1 MIFGVSGN
9 GENFK
14 YVYNFSF
21 HSAQQIEMKI
31 FSIHIGFYDI
41 LLGEAQLIWNILAW
55 MIQT

>member
-14 YVYNFSF
+14 YVYIFSF
-21 HSAQQIEMKI
+21 HSTQQIEMKI

-41 LLGEAQLIWNILAW
+41 LLGEAQLI
-55 MIQT
+55 